1 MLNISADTCNRYE
14 EIKAKYPEEYSAR
27 REDKLAFRYPGP
39 GGESYMDVI
48 HRMKE
53 LIVEVERMVDHVILV
68 GHRVVARVLLAYFM
82 GLNRNDVAHVDI
94 PLGRL
99 YVLEPVSASSFDML
113 FSKLEE
119 ATFSLTFFS
128 YSDHMA

>member
-1 MLNISADTCNRYE
+1 
-14 EIKAKYPEEYSAR
+14 
-27 REDKLAFRYPGP
+27 
-39 GGESYMDVI
+39 MDVI

-99 YVLEPVSASSFDML
+99 YVLEPVCICLYPIPCLRARGIHREGETKKCDIL
-113 FSKLEE
+113 
-119 ATFSLTFFS
+119 LTYFFLY
-128 YSDHMA
+128 YSDHTV

>member
-1 MLNISADTCNRYE
+1 LALLYLTRRFADVRNRYE
-14 EIKAKYPEEYSAR
+14 EIKAKYPDEYASR

-53 LIVEVERMVDHVILV
+53 LIVEVERMQDHVLLV

-99 YVLEPVSASSFDML
+99 YVLEPVCAYPIDIL
-113 FSKLEE
+113 FLILLCREKSEM
-119 ATFSLTFFS
+119 TN
-128 YSDHMA
+128 Y

>member
-1 MLNISADTCNRYE
+1 MILFSQTSKLVNARGRYE
-14 EIKAKYPEEYSAR
+14 EIKVKYPEEYSAR

-48 HRMKE
+48 YRMKE

-99 YVLEPVSASSFDML
+99 YVLEPVC
-113 FSKLEE
+113 
-119 ATFSLTFFS
+119 SLPS
-128 YSDHMA
+128 PK